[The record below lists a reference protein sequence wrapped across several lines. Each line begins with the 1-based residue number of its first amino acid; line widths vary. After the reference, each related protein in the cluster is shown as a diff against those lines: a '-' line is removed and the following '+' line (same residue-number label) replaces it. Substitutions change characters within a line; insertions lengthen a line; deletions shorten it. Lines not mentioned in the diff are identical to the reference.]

1 MLHRITL
8 NIVRPCLYRATVP
21 RLVAPRS
28 LAALQTTRSF
38 ASSHDWQQGISHPLI
53 DKIAQHPHIMDQLVK
68 FTEVLKDKG
77 INVNKQPSFT
87 EIVKVMSDPEVKEIT
102 KKLVQDMQA
111 AGITLDMKAVQEL
124 QAGLAKYNEVM
135 GQQKE
140 EDENKDQGVLNKV
153 KGLFKK

>member
-1 MLHRITL
+1 
-8 NIVRPCLYRATVP
+8 
-21 RLVAPRS
+21 
-28 LAALQTTRSF
+28 
-38 ASSHDWQQGISHPLI
+38 
-53 DKIAQHPHIMDQLVK
+53 
-68 FTEVLKDKG
+68 
-77 INVNKQPSFT
+77 
-87 EIVKVMSDPEVKEIT
+87 MSDPEVKEIT